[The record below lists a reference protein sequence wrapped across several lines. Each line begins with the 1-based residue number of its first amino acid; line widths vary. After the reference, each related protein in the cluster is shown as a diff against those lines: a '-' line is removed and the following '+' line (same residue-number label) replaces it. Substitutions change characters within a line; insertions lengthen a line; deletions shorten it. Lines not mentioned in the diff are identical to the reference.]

1 LQARVLLVSSE
12 AVPLVKTG
20 GLADVITALAVALHR
35 LGVDVNVLMP
45 AYPAA
50 IAAASNLE
58 MLALPTALPGGPAQL
73 LRTRIPGTD
82 VTALLLDSERFRQ
95 RCANPYVDHQGQE
108 FADNAICFADL
119 AHAAVAIAAGET
131 SVPAPHV
138 VHANDWHAGLIP
150 FLLRARG
157 LAHIGSM
164 LTIHN
169 LAFQGNYPRELAGAM
184 GIPAHLQT
192 ADGLEFWGQISYLKA
207 GIHYADCISTV
218 SQTYASEILTP
229 RFGCGMEGVLAA
241 RSAQLQ
247 AIPNGIDT
255 ELWDPATDPLI
266 ARPFSTGNL
275 RGKGNCKRELQAL
288 FGLLPVDPFAPV
300 MGIGSRMSHQKMA
313 DVALQALPGILDQH
327 ERLQLVVLGCGE
339 HAYEQ
344 GFLEL
349 AQRYP
354 GRVGVHIGYD
364 EQRAHALHAG
374 CDMLLHGTR
383 FEPFGLT
390 PLYAMRYGT
399 IPIGSRVGGLND
411 TICDAGTDAVIAA
424 GASGVLFDGD
434 TAADMTA
441 AVARAFRLHANAEV
455 WQQLQANAMQADFSW
470 AGPARQYLAAYAAI
484 ADDAVRPLF
493 LNPQQ
498 PVIEPAYKIA

>member
-1 LQARVLLVSSE
+1 MQARVLLVSSE

-35 LGVDVNVLMP
+35 LGVDVSVLMP

-50 IAAASNLE
+50 IAAASDLE
-58 MLALPTALPGGPAQL
+58 TLALPATLPGGPAQL

-95 RCANPYVDHQGQE
+95 RCANPYVDHQGHE

-150 FLLRARG
+150 LLLRARG

-169 LAFQGNYPRELAGAM
+169 LAFQGNYPRQLAGAM

-192 ADGLEFWGQISYLKA
+192 AEGLEFWGQISYLKA

-255 ELWDPATDPLI
+255 ELWNPASDPLI
-266 ARPFSTGNL
+266 ARPFSAGNL

-313 DVALQALPGILDQH
+313 DVALQALPDILDQH

-411 TICDAGTDAVIAA
+411 TICDAGTDAAIAA

-455 WQQLQANAMQADFSW
+455 WQQLQANAMHADFSW
-470 AGPARQYLAAYAAI
+470 ERPARQYLAAYAAI
-484 ADDAVRPLF
+484 ADDAARPLF
-493 LNPQQ
+493 LNPQP